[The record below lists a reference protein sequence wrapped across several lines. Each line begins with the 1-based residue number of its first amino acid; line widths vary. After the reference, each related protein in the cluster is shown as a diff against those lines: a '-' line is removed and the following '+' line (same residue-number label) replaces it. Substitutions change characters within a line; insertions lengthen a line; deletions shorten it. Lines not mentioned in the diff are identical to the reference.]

1 MFNKMKLKRYLT
13 SMFTLIILMSAVIT
27 AAGTFGL
34 AQLRSNMNTL
44 INEELAADSAVKMC
58 RIYANVAARDL
69 REMLITADQEGCPQG
84 EY

>member
-44 INEELAADSAVKMC
+44 IAD
-58 RIYANVAARDL
+58 
-69 REMLITADQEGCPQG
+69 
-84 EY
+84 